1 MAAGL
6 MPWQLWFDPGLGF
19 AKHGKQS
26 LQLIRHLPRV
36 RRQLCLP
43 VLRHAP
49 MLLGPSR
56 KVRAV
61 VYRTLAVLPTRFRA
75 NVQE

>member
-19 AKHGKQS
+19 AKHSKQS

-36 RRQLCLP
+36 RQQL
-43 VLRHAP
+43 V
-49 MLLGPSR
+49 SR
-56 KVRAV
+56 STHCIL
-61 VYRTLAVLPTRFRA
+61 RTLSKPRIGFQGR
-75 NVQE
+75 